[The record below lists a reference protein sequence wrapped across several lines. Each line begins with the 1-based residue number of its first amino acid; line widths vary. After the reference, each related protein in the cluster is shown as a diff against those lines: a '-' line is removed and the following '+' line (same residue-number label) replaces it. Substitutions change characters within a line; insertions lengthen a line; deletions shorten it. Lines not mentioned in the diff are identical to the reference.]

1 MAFAKN
7 PDGRWAW
14 VEVDLGAIRR
24 NTRALKAKLGPG
36 VQMMCSVKA
45 DAYGHGAV
53 ACANAMLQAGANQ
66 LAVATVAEGVQLRQA
81 GIAAPI
87 LMLNECPETA
97 LDLLVQYDIMPS
109 VYTFDFALAYG
120 ERAAAAGK
128 VGRYHLAIDTGMTR
142 IGVLPVDVVEFRRN
156 LDFHRGLE
164 CAGTFTHF
172 ATADE
177 IEDWDFQL
185 QANRFVEAV
194 TAIHEE
200 GLDTGLVH
208 CDNTPGTILHPRA
221 QFDMCRLGIGLYGL
235 HPADTTRPRVTLE
248 PAMSVRGKVTRVVRP
263 PVGAGVGYG
272 LTYRVA
278 KQGVQIAT
286 VPMGYADGLA
296 RQLSN
301 TMEVLVNGSRA
312 RQVGRICMD
321 QFMLAVEPDGPRRYR
336 PAKPVEVGDVV
347 TVLGRDGNEEITAD
361 EMASLR
367 GTINYEVT
375 CNFGMRLEKVYV

>member
-1 MAFAKN
+1 
-7 PDGRWAW
+7 
-14 VEVDLGAIRR
+14 
-24 NTRALKAKLGPG
+24 
-36 VQMMCSVKA
+36 
-45 DAYGHGAV
+45 
-53 ACANAMLQAGANQ
+53 
-66 LAVATVAEGVQLRQA
+66 
-81 GIAAPI
+81 
-87 LMLNECPETA
+87 
-97 LDLLVQYDIMPS
+97 
-109 VYTFDFALAYG
+109 
-120 ERAAAAGK
+120 
-128 VGRYHLAIDTGMTR
+128 
-142 IGVLPVDVVEFRRN
+142 
-156 LDFHRGLE
+156 
-164 CAGTFTHF
+164 
-172 ATADE
+172 
-177 IEDWDFQL
+177 
-185 QANRFVEAV
+185 
-194 TAIHEE
+194 
-200 GLDTGLVH
+200 
-208 CDNTPGTILHPRA
+208 
-221 QFDMCRLGIGLYGL
+221 
-235 HPADTTRPRVTLE
+235 
-248 PAMSVRGKVTRVVRP
+248 MSVRGKVTRVVRP

>member
-81 GIAAPI
+81 GITAPI

-97 LDLLVQYDIMPS
+97 LDLLVQYDVMPS